1 MYPSDLKNSEWEKI
15 KHHFDVGN
23 YGKSRKYDLK
33 TLVNAVFY
41 LVKTGCQWRFIP
53 KEYPPWK
60 TVYSF
65 YKRVKDRRVW
75 EKIMYD
81 LVETSRIQMGR
92 NPNPSYGIIDSQSV
106 KTTGAAENRGIDGG
120 KKNKRPQAS
129 HSD

>member
-1 MYPSDLKNSEWEKI
+1 M
-15 KHHFDVGN
+15 
-23 YGKSRKYDLK
+23 
-33 TLVNAVFY
+33 FY

-65 YKRVKDRRVW
+65 YKRAKDRRVW

>member
-41 LVKTGCQWRFIP
+41 LIKTGCQWRFIP

-65 YKRVKDRRVW
+65 YKRAKDRRVW
-75 EKIMYD
+75 EIMMYE
-81 LVETSRIQMGR
+81 LVETSRIKMGR

-120 KKNKRPQAS
+120 KKN
-129 HSD
+129 